1 MLKKSVI
8 KSFVNYTGKHL
19 CFTYFEERLL
29 YKQVYFKKKKLFE
42 TSFKLMWHEIKTWS
56 YLKLL
61 SFFCNLLLYQ
71 NIILI
76 SK

>member
-42 TSFKLMWHEIKTWS
+42 TSFKLM
-56 YLKLL
+56 
-61 SFFCNLLLYQ
+61 
-71 NIILI
+71 
-76 SK
+76 